1 MKVKL
6 LASALFLILF
16 GTLLSGQDKTFTAS
30 APTSVKVGDQF
41 QYVIE
46 GSERGSIT
54 LPPLNFFQL
63 LAGPFSSF
71 SSHSQWVNGKITK
84 ETVAT
89 NTYVFR
95 ATKEGTLT
103 IRPSTIRVGR
113 KEYQTNEVVI
123 VVNAGTSPDPDP
135 GAATQNN
142 GTRDQSTSPQET
154 QASDASETDPVF
166 LRVTSSKK
174 EVYVGEQF
182 VSGLKVYTRI
192 NTRPASSSK
201 DIPYEGFFKKS
212 LDPDA
217 SAQRQNIKGHQYITQ
232 VIQRH
237 ILIPQKTGDIVIP
250 AHESEWMVQQR
261 VQRRSSNNAFDSFF
275 DDPFFSGVQD
285 VPTKIVTPPVTIK
298 VKPLPSGAPEGF
310 SGAVGDFSMNATL
323 SAEEIEVNEA
333 LSLKIIIKG
342 SGNLPLLGEP
352 KVNLPPDHD
361 LYDETRSLNTSTSG
375 NRISGTV
382 TFEYPIVARHA
393 GRFRIAPVQF
403 AWFDPKT
410 EDYHT
415 ATTEE
420 FTFTVLKGD
429 SDESQ
434 ASVYVPGV
442 MQENVADLGTDIRD
456 ISRTSQPFTPLAYS
470 LLSAQWYRW
479 TYPMIFLLGIIILI
493 LFRVVA
499 RRNADLTLVRNRQ
512 ANKMARARLK
522 MADRS
527 RKSEDA
533 GKFYEEI
540 GKAIWG
546 YLSDKLNIET
556 SKLSREVVVEQLQ
569 KQDISES
576 LKDELL
582 RILDDSEF
590 SRFAP
595 SSEKSDVD
603 QLYGDAASLIRNLE
617 NSLK

>member
-6 LASALFLILF
+6 FASALFLILF
-16 GTLLSGQDKTFTAS
+16 GTLLSGQDETFTAS
-30 APTSVKVGDQF
+30 APSSVKVGDQF

-46 GSERGSIT
+46 GSGRGTIN
-54 LPPLNFFQL
+54 LPPLNYFQL
-63 LAGPFSSF
+63 LAGPFSSY
-71 SSHSQWVNGKITK
+71 SSHSQWVNGKMTK

-89 NTYVFR
+89 YTYVLR
-95 ATKEGTLT
+95 ATKEGTLS
-103 IRPSTIRVGR
+103 IRPAAIKVGR
-113 KEYQTNEVVI
+113 KEYQTNEVEI
-123 VVNAGTSPDPDP
+123 IVNAGTSPDSNP
-135 GAATQNN
+135 GAAAPSN
-142 GTRDQSTSPQET
+142 GNSNQSASPQDS
-154 QASDASETDPVF
+154 QSADASGNDPVF
-166 LRVTSSKK
+166 LRVTPSKR

-192 NTRPASSSK
+192 NTRPASSTK

-212 LDPDA
+212 LDPDGT
-217 SAQRQNIKGHQYITQ
+217 AQRQNIRGQQYVTQ

-237 ILIPQKTGDIVIP
+237 ILIPQKTGDIIIP
-250 AHESEWMVQQR
+250 AYESEWMVQQR
-261 VQRRSSNNAFDSFF
+261 VQRRSSNSPFDSFF

-285 VPTKIVTPPVTIK
+285 VPTKLATRPVSIK

-323 SAEEIEVNEA
+323 SADEIEVNEA

-410 EDYHT
+410 EEYHN
-415 ATTEE
+415 ATSEE

-434 ASVYVPGV
+434 PSIYIPGV

-456 ISRTSQPFTPLAYS
+456 ISRGSQPFTPLASS
-470 LLSAQWYRW
+470 LLAARWYRW
-479 TYPMIFLLGIIILI
+479 TYPMIFLLAIIILI
-493 LFRVVA
+493 LFRLVA

-522 MADRS
+522 KADRL
-527 RKSEDA
+527 RKSEEA

-569 KQDISES
+569 RQDISES

-595 SSEKSDVD
+595 SSEKSDIN
-603 QLYGDAASLIRNLE
+603 QLYGDAVSLIRNLE

>member
-16 GTLLSGQDKTFTAS
+16 GTLLSGQDETFTAS
-30 APTSVKVGDQF
+30 APSSVKVGDQF

-46 GSERGSIT
+46 GSGRGTIT
-54 LPPLNFFQL
+54 LPPLNYFQL
-63 LAGPFSSF
+63 LAGPFSSY
-71 SSHSQWVNGKITK
+71 SSHSQWVNGKMTK

-89 NTYVFR
+89 YTYVLR
-95 ATKEGTLT
+95 ATKEGTNT
-103 IRPSTIRVGR
+103 IRPAAIKVGR
-113 KEYQTNEVVI
+113 KEYQTNEVEI
-123 VVNAGTSPDPDP
+123 VVNAGTTRDPNP
-135 GAATQNN
+135 GAANPNN
-142 GTRDQSTSPQET
+142 GNSNQSATPQDS
-154 QASDASETDPVF
+154 QSADASANDPVF
-166 LRVTSSKK
+166 LRVTPSKRA
-174 EVYVGEQF
+174 VYVGEQF
-182 VSGLKVYTRI
+182 VSGLKVDTRI

-212 LDPDA
+212 LDPDGT
-217 SAQRQNIKGHQYITQ
+217 AQRQNISGQQYVTQ

-237 ILIPQKTGDIVIP
+237 ILIPQKTGDIIIP
-250 AHESEWMVQQR
+250 AYESEWMVQQR
-261 VQRRSSNNAFDSFF
+261 VQRRSSNSPFDSFF

-285 VPTKIVTPPVTIK
+285 VPTKLATRPVSIK

-403 AWFDPKT
+403 AWFDPKN
-410 EDYHT
+410 EEYHT

-434 ASVYVPGV
+434 PSVYIPGV

-456 ISRTSQPFTPLAYS
+456 ISRSSQQFTPLASS
-470 LLSAQWYRW
+470 LLAAHWYRW

-493 LFRVVA
+493 LFRLVA

-522 MADRS
+522 KADRL
-527 RKSEDA
+527 RKSEEA

-556 SKLSREVVVEQLQ
+556 SKLSREVVVKQLQ
-569 KQDISES
+569 RQDISES

-595 SSEKSDVD
+595 SSEKSDIN
-603 QLYGDAASLIRNLE
+603 QLYGDAVSLIRNLE

>member
-1 MKVKL
+1 M
-6 LASALFLILF
+6 
-16 GTLLSGQDKTFTAS
+16 
-30 APTSVKVGDQF
+30 
-41 QYVIE
+41 
-46 GSERGSIT
+46 
-54 LPPLNFFQL
+54 
-63 LAGPFSSF
+63 
-71 SSHSQWVNGKITK
+71 
-84 ETVAT
+84 
-89 NTYVFR
+89 
-95 ATKEGTLT
+95 
-103 IRPSTIRVGR
+103 
-113 KEYQTNEVVI
+113 
-123 VVNAGTSPDPDP
+123 
-135 GAATQNN
+135 
-142 GTRDQSTSPQET
+142 
-154 QASDASETDPVF
+154 
-166 LRVTSSKK
+166 
-174 EVYVGEQF
+174 
-182 VSGLKVYTRI
+182 
-192 NTRPASSSK
+192 
-201 DIPYEGFFKKS
+201 
-212 LDPDA
+212 
-217 SAQRQNIKGHQYITQ
+217 
-232 VIQRH
+232 
-237 ILIPQKTGDIVIP
+237 
-250 AHESEWMVQQR
+250 
-261 VQRRSSNNAFDSFF
+261 
-275 DDPFFSGVQD
+275 
-285 VPTKIVTPPVTIK
+285 
-298 VKPLPSGAPEGF
+298 
-310 SGAVGDFSMNATL
+310 GDFSMNATL

-410 EDYHT
+410 KEYHT

-434 ASVYVPGV
+434 PSVYIPGV

-456 ISRTSQPFTPLAYS
+456 ISRSSQPFTPLASS
-470 LLSAQWYRW
+470 LLSARWYRW

-493 LFRVVA
+493 LFRLVA

-512 ANKMARARLK
+512 ANKMARMRLK
-522 MADRS
+522 KADRL
-527 RKSEDA
+527 RKSEEA

-569 KQDISES
+569 RQDISES

-595 SSEKSDVD
+595 SSEKSDIN
-603 QLYGDAASLIRNLE
+603 QLYGDAVSLIRNLE